1 MLSMS
6 FFAQVQKIS
15 ISNIHIF
22 LNFIG
27 FKKKNLPFAI
37 IKDNIIFQKRKHIR
51 KVLPDFSE
59 CEKCA
64 HG

>member
-1 MLSMS
+1 MS
-6 FFAQVQKIS
+6 IPR
-15 ISNIHIF
+15 IHIF

-27 FKKKNLPFAI
+27 FKKKNLPFRI